1 VRALCLERS
10 PAGRDASSGGEI
22 ISNATMK
29 TKTLPEKLKDI
40 QLLLLDVDG
49 VLTDGSIIYSDA
61 DSETKVF
68 NVKDGFGLK
77 LVMAAGIKV
86 GLVTGRTSKAL
97 HRRCRDLGI
106 RYIYDGVTQKA
117 RLLDKIVTETGVGP
131 GNTAFIGDDLPDL
144 PLMRHIGLSIAV
156 ADAHEIIRDY
166 ADWITAAPGGRGAVR
181 EVCDAVLKARGVW
194 ESIMKQ
200 F

>member
-1 VRALCLERS
+1 
-10 PAGRDASSGGEI
+10 
-22 ISNATMK
+22 MK
-29 TKTLPEKLKDI
+29 TKTLPDKLKDI

-49 VLTDGSIIYSDA
+49 VLTDGSIIYSDE

-106 RYIYDGVTQKA
+106 RHIYDGVPQKA
-117 RLLDKIVTETGVGP
+117 QLLGQIVLKTGISADRM
-131 GNTAFIGDDLPDL
+131 AFVGDDLPDI
-144 PLMRHIGLSIAV
+144 PIMRRVGLSIAV
-156 ADAHEIIRDY
+156 ADAHELVRDY
-166 ADWITAAPGGRGAVR
+166 SDWITAAPGGRGAVR
-181 EVCDAVLKARGVW
+181 EVCDALLKACGKW
-194 ESIMKQ
+194 DNLMELY
-200 F
+200 